1 MCYRL
6 FASQTRSR
14 TSVRV
19 LQRFHSILNHL
30 CRAAGSKGGR
40 GADECLL
47 DSYLMVT
54 IDVEADSDKNW
65 GTPEVLTFRNVLE
78 AIPNRLQP
86 LFAQY
91 GVKPT
96 YLISPEVLHSA
107 DCCAVLRNLACCE
120 LGTHLHVEDIPPEV
134 VTVGPTCPRRGM
146 QWECRPEIE
155 QRKLQNLTRL
165 FTDTFGSSPRS
176 FRAGRFGVGHHTGK
190 FLMELGYRVDSSVT
204 PNVRWKNHCG
214 VPFPDFTNAR
224 ELPYWV
230 AADGDLF
237 NSGDSLLLEVPLTI
251 GAPGSPLGAKGKSP
265 VWFRPWYTPKKDL
278 QHIVRKVAR
287 SKPEAGMRR
296 PLVMMFH
303 SMEVVAGA
311 SPYPQTKAEVEEY
324 LDVLKAVFDMTA
336 ELGIKCCTLSEY
348 WQQCCGATVQ
358 SKALYL

>member
-1 MCYRL
+1 
-6 FASQTRSR
+6 
-14 TSVRV
+14 
-19 LQRFHSILNHL
+19 
-30 CRAAGSKGGR
+30 
-40 GADECLL
+40 
-47 DSYLMVT
+47 MVT

-65 GTPEVLTFRNVLE
+65 GTPKELTFRSVLE

-86 LFAQY
+86 LFAKY
-91 GVKPT
+91 GVRPT
-96 YLISPEVLHSA
+96 YLVSPEVLRRE
-107 DCCAVLRNLACCE
+107 DCCSILRSLTHCE
-120 LGTHLHVEDIPPEV
+120 LGSHLHVEDIPPE
-134 VTVGPTCPRRGM
+134 TVEVSPANPRRGM
-146 QWECRPEIE
+146 QWECHPEIE
-155 QRKLQNLTRL
+155 RQKLQNLTRL
-165 FTDTFGSSPRS
+165 FTDTFGSAPRS

-204 PNVRWKNHCG
+204 PNVCWKSHG
-214 VPFPDFTNAR
+214 GAPFPDFTDAR

-237 NSGDSLLLEVPLTI
+237 NSGDSTLLEVPLTI
-251 GAPGSPLGAKGKSP
+251 PLIRQVSRKKKYARFRARDKRP
-265 VWFRPWYTPKKDL
+265 TWFRPWYTPMKDL

-311 SPYPQTKAEVEEY
+311 SPYPQSDAEVGDY

-348 WQQCCGATVQ
+348 WQQYRGAAVQ